1 MFFNLLELAGGSS
14 SLAFLIEKMFYPGF
28 QEDLKY
34 LKIIRKIQSFVAP
47 RLAKG
52 NLLADIF
59 EEKVKEKPDKTF
71 IICNNKLYSYSF
83 VDQQANR
90 VARAAME
97 IGLKQDNVVAIMV
110 YNEPA
115 FLWLYLGLMKLGI
128 RTALIN
134 FNLRSRS
141 LAHCIQ
147 VSEANTLLVG
157 EGDDLINAV
166 TEILHELHGIDVYH
180 LGNSTDWTHQV
191 TSNFKSFHS
200 LMESSSPAPVDRSV
214 RNKVGPLN
222 TCVYIYTSG
231 TTGLPKPVIISH
243 ARVVGS
249 GFSGQAYD
257 MAEDD
262 IIYICLPMY
271 HSAALLLGIGNT
283 ITAGAAMVIRDKFSA
298 SHFWEDCRRHKVTLI
313 QYIGEICRYLVARP
327 KETLDGHHNIR
338 VAFGNGLRPDIWT
351 EFQTRFKIPRLLEF
365 YGSTEGPIGFCNYS
379 NIVGSCGRSS
389 PFLRRMAQEVEFVK
403 YDHHAQTAERD
414 ARGRCIPVEIG
425 EVGLLIVP
433 LIPGKTAFDGYKGK
447 KESTEKKILRNVFQD
462 GDIYFD
468 TGDLMRVDNNYYLYF
483 NDRVGDTFRW
493 KGENVSTTEVSN
505 VIAEL
510 DFIHDANVYG
520 VTIPGCEGRAG
531 MVAIHLKNPDL
542 NRLTPSMLMA
552 LSKHCNSALPVYARP
567 RFIRVQKELV
577 LTATFKQQKVEL
589 IREGFDVT
597 KIKDPLYYLNPT
609 TNAYFPFDKTVYYQ
623 IISGNV
629 PM

>member
-1 MFFNLLELAGGSS
+1 MFFNLLEVAGGSS
-14 SLAFLIEKMFYPGF
+14 TLAYLIEKLLHPGF
-28 QEDLKY
+28 TEDLRY
-34 LKIIRKIQSFVAP
+34 LRIIRKIQSFIAA

-52 NLLADIF
+52 HLLVDIF
-59 EEKVKEKPDKTF
+59 EEKVKGNPNKTF
-71 IICNNKLYSYSF
+71 IICNDKPYSYNF

-97 IGLKQDNVVAIMV
+97 IGLKQDDVVAVMV

-128 RTALIN
+128 KTALIN

-147 VSEANTLLVG
+147 VSEANKLLVG

-166 TEILHELHGIDVYH
+166 TEILHELHGIDVYY
-180 LGNSTDWTHQV
+180 LGNTADVKQQMAPS
-191 TSNFKSFHS
+191 FKSYHS
-200 LMESSSPAPVDRSV
+200 LMERSSPAPVDRSI
-214 RNKVGPLN
+214 RNKVGLLN

-243 ARVVGS
+243 ARVVGVS
-249 GFSGQAYD
+249 FSGQAYD

-271 HSAALLLGIGNT
+271 HSAALLLAVGNT
-283 ITAGAAMVIRDKFSA
+283 ISAGATMVIRDKFSA
-298 SHFWEDCRRHKVTLI
+298 SHFWEDCRRHKVTVI

-327 KETLDGHHNIR
+327 KEALDGQHNIR
-338 VAFGNGLRPDIWT
+338 VAFGNGLRSDIWI
-351 EFQTRFKIPRLLEF
+351 EFQNRFKIPRLLEF

-389 PFLRRMAQEVEFVK
+389 PFLRKMVQPVEFVK
-403 YDHHAQTAERD
+403 YDHQTQTAKRD
-414 ARGRCIPVEIG
+414 TRGRCIPVETG

-433 LIPGKTAFDGYKGK
+433 LIAGKTAFDGYKGK

-505 VIAEL
+505 IITEL

-542 NRLTPSMLMA
+542 DRLTPKMLMA
-552 LSKHCNSALPVYARP
+552 LSKHCIKALPAYARP
-567 RFIRVQKELV
+567 RFIRVQKELF

-589 IREGFDVT
+589 TQEGFDVT

-609 TNAYFPFDKTVYYQ
+609 TNAFFPLDETVYYQ
-623 IISGNV
+623 IIAGNV